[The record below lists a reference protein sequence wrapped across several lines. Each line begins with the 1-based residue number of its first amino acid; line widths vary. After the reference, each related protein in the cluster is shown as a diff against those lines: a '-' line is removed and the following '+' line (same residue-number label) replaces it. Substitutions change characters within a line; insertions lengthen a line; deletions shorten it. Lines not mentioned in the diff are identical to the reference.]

1 MNRIL
6 ALVIVLM
13 VVMSAVAA
21 WAAPGDAVLGRGEG
35 GDYDVYYDGAF
46 SIGDTLYLTNS
57 YSISTWHPGD
67 AEAVSY
73 TVENSV
79 KEGEEDASWSCWPFA
94 ANDKLY
100 VLALITR
107 YGDNTEFLRAA
118 LCEVELTTEENEKVA
133 KLTEKIPV
141 SWEGMIS
148 YYDQN
153 SSATEPQR
161 CVGVGNLCCMLV
173 YDDASNLQL
182 KLLNVKTG
190 EITTAEGLPDLCA
203 VVPYRDGKIL
213 AEQFNYEDSDNV
225 RFTAYDLKDGSSQQV
240 AQVKVENEAA
250 LPGLA
255 YDAAEDKLYCIKGGE
270 IHRID
275 LEKGELSPAIADA
288 PAEYVN
294 DNGSC
299 ILDGGYYCNAS
310 YGAFVR
316 NIDPSQRN
324 ETRIRVYDNSYNDAV
339 QKAAATLPNMHGEV
353 SIALDRDYSVGQ
365 RLVESMMNRDDSVDV
380 YIMYSNDEKYSA
392 VFNRGFMAE
401 LDGNEKLTELTR
413 RMYPAIQSALNHN
426 GHIVA
431 IPVSCSASTFG
442 VNEKALERLGL
453 RLEDVPRNWSDM
465 LDFIAG
471 LSDRIKPEAKVNL
484 FYANQTFEEAKRALF
499 SQIFE
504 DYQNY
509 EAHSDPSLG
518 YDTELLRGLLKKL
531 DGIDF
536 TKLGCKHE
544 VSDAENETEPEGDSI
559 EDDDSLSL
567 FETFTGCSF
576 GNFYSDYTPILMSMD
591 DTTPTLMVLNMCVAF
606 INPYSKHPNEAML
619 FMEQLA
625 DCMSR
630 DTLYCVD
637 PSLNE
642 PVRNS
647 YYEEAMR
654 EFNKSLKAL
663 KEEYESAEAANKQ
676 DLEAQI
682 REQEA
687 SIADYEQTSWD
698 ISQTSID
705 WYRAN
710 DENIV
715 LEGVNWLYSENA
727 GEASDLAEQYL
738 AGQIDAEAMLKA
750 IDKKVNVMRMEGN

>member
-275 LEKGELSPAIADA
+275 LEKGELSPAIKSSMSDQFLGTSSSLR
-288 PAEYVN
+288 PN
-294 DNGSC
+294 RS
-299 ILDGGYYCNAS
+299 S
-310 YGAFVR
+310 AFSLTPKVEALQDTG
-316 NIDPSQRN
+316 I
-324 ETRIRVYDNSYNDAV
+324 
-339 QKAAATLPNMHGEV
+339 AT
-353 SIALDRDYSVGQ
+353 I
-365 RLVESMMNRDDSVDV
+365 
-380 YIMYSNDEKYSA
+380 
-392 VFNRGFMAE
+392 
-401 LDGNEKLTELTR
+401 
-413 RMYPAIQSALNHN
+413 
-426 GHIVA
+426 
-431 IPVSCSASTFG
+431 
-442 VNEKALERLGL
+442 
-453 RLEDVPRNWSDM
+453 
-465 LDFIAG
+465 
-471 LSDRIKPEAKVNL
+471 
-484 FYANQTFEEAKRALF
+484 
-499 SQIFE
+499 
-504 DYQNY
+504 
-509 EAHSDPSLG
+509 
-518 YDTELLRGLLKKL
+518 
-531 DGIDF
+531 
-536 TKLGCKHE
+536 
-544 VSDAENETEPEGDSI
+544 
-559 EDDDSLSL
+559 
-567 FETFTGCSF
+567 
-576 GNFYSDYTPILMSMD
+576 
-591 DTTPTLMVLNMCVAF
+591 
-606 INPYSKHPNEAML
+606 
-619 FMEQLA
+619 
-625 DCMSR
+625 
-630 DTLYCVD
+630 
-637 PSLNE
+637 
-642 PVRNS
+642 
-647 YYEEAMR
+647 
-654 EFNKSLKAL
+654 
-663 KEEYESAEAANKQ
+663 
-676 DLEAQI
+676 
-682 REQEA
+682 
-687 SIADYEQTSWD
+687 
-698 ISQTSID
+698 
-705 WYRAN
+705 
-710 DENIV
+710 
-715 LEGVNWLYSENA
+715 
-727 GEASDLAEQYL
+727 
-738 AGQIDAEAMLKA
+738 
-750 IDKKVNVMRMEGN
+750 

>member
-35 GDYDVYYDGAF
+35 GDNDVYYDGAF

-79 KEGEEDASWSCWPFA
+79 KEGEEDTSWSCWPFA

-240 AQVKVENEAA
+240 AQIKVDNEAA

-316 NIDPSQRN
+316 NLDPSQRN

-339 QKAAATLPNMHGEV
+339 QKAAATLPNTHGEV

-413 RMYPAIQSALNHN
+413 RMYPAI
-426 GHIVA
+426 
-431 IPVSCSASTFG
+431 
-442 VNEKALERLGL
+442 
-453 RLEDVPRNWSDM
+453 
-465 LDFIAG
+465 
-471 LSDRIKPEAKVNL
+471 
-484 FYANQTFEEAKRALF
+484 
-499 SQIFE
+499 
-504 DYQNY
+504 
-509 EAHSDPSLG
+509 
-518 YDTELLRGLLKKL
+518 
-531 DGIDF
+531 
-536 TKLGCKHE
+536 
-544 VSDAENETEPEGDSI
+544 
-559 EDDDSLSL
+559 
-567 FETFTGCSF
+567 
-576 GNFYSDYTPILMSMD
+576 
-591 DTTPTLMVLNMCVAF
+591 
-606 INPYSKHPNEAML
+606 
-619 FMEQLA
+619 
-625 DCMSR
+625 
-630 DTLYCVD
+630 
-637 PSLNE
+637 
-642 PVRNS
+642 
-647 YYEEAMR
+647 
-654 EFNKSLKAL
+654 
-663 KEEYESAEAANKQ
+663 
-676 DLEAQI
+676 
-682 REQEA
+682 
-687 SIADYEQTSWD
+687 
-698 ISQTSID
+698 
-705 WYRAN
+705 
-710 DENIV
+710 
-715 LEGVNWLYSENA
+715 
-727 GEASDLAEQYL
+727 
-738 AGQIDAEAMLKA
+738 
-750 IDKKVNVMRMEGN
+750 